1 MFFTTQ
7 RIANACVQTVQD
19 QEVPIDVED
28 ITPDK
33 VGRVLAKMRFKRD
46 REDGRGLRG
55 WIVKYA
61 DIIRWCERYGI
72 DVPPELVTLSVSG
85 VSGDSGEVAQKTL
98 V

>member
-7 RIANACVQTVQD
+7 RIANACVQTAQD

-61 DIIRWCERYGI
+61 DIVRWCERYGI